1 MGSNGTHNITRVGAS
16 KCVAKIA
23 PAWKME
29 LAVRSTVGVR
39 RAAKTSLEAAIVQK
53 VNAEA
58 DSAPVLLPIV
68 NVILMFAG
76 TAG

>member
-1 MGSNGTHNITRVGAS
+1 MGSNGTHNTTHVGAS

-23 PAWKME
+23 HVWKME
-29 LAVRSTVGVR
+29 LAVRSTVGVQ
-39 RAAKTSLEAAIVQK
+39 RAAKTSLEAVIAQR

-58 DSAPVLLPIV
+58 DSAPVSLPAA

>member
-29 LAVRSTVGVR
+29 LAVRSTVGMLEVMLNLPFLLSR
-39 RAAKTSLEAAIVQK
+39 TLSLLQPA
-53 VNAEA
+53 
-58 DSAPVLLPIV
+58 
-68 NVILMFAG
+68 
-76 TAG
+76 